1 MTGRLYGDSP
11 EIPRF
16 AAKAQIV
23 FTDSTGRVVGGS
35 TPILIEHRVTL
46 VGSPNDFAHQRL
58 MQACAGIVPSA
69 GEPGSPPPNCDGLHH
84 ATEAPM
90 PPHLAE
96 TLSGRDDD
104 EGDLVGENYG
114 GSD

>member
-1 MTGRLYGDSP
+1 MALYGSS
-11 EIPRF
+11 IPL
-16 AAKAQIV
+16 
-23 FTDSTGRVVGGS
+23 DDGS
-35 TPILIEHRVTL
+35 FVTT
-46 VGSPNDFAHQRL
+46 VICPNAYSHQRL
-58 MQACAGIVPSA
+58 MQAVNNIVPEA
-69 GEPGSPPPNCDGLHH
+69 ASPPPNCDGHH

-114 GSD
+114 GTA